1 MATAKRQVFIS
12 STAKDLAEF
21 RAATIKQVE
30 RLDGWKCVNMERFGA
45 RAGPTVD
52 ACKELVQSCDLFLG
66 IVGHLYGSC
75 PRESST
81 SYTEHEYEA
90 TVTASIPRLMFIAQD
105 GVAVSAELLTADS
118 DPKRQ
123 SAFRDRVKSSGE
135 IVGSFDCPLGL
146 AADAA
151 TAIAN
156 YQFSQ
161 IPLPPEPSSRG
172 RGEIVSKLCDRAS
185 QEMQFWKG
193 FYSGLKVAP
202 GVPQIFI
209 IRSNEKEAPGSLVA
223 RFRFKNIQEYA
234 NKIWPTDGAVSYKSP
249 DWPAIDDEK
258 TRQARLTELLY
269 DAWEAGQVPDLG
281 EEKAGAVFARK
292 IAPRREKIMILKHE
306 IRAADWDLL
315 TLNMFKWYLGFWD
328 DAGHELTRPQRSA
341 APPQLVI
348 FLSIIYPDKKL
359 ASGWSRWLPGA
370 GRFDSSALERDLL
383 SILNARQTRV
393 SDSGEKLSPVCL
405 LDPLRCVKRED
416 VMTWFSANQIFD
428 DELFRR
434 RKFADEIFKNEECRH
449 MDELESELQN
459 ILEKATAAI

>member
-21 RAATIKQVE
+21 RTSTITQVE

-90 TVTASIPRLMFIAQD
+90 AVTKGIPRLMFIAQD
-105 GVAVSAELLTADS
+105 SVAVSAELRAADS
-118 DPKRQ
+118 HPHRQ
-123 SAFRDRVKSSGE
+123 RVFRDRVQSSGE
-135 IVGSFDCPLGL
+135 IVGSFDSPLGL

-156 YQFSQ
+156 YVFSR
-161 IPLPPEPSSRG
+161 IPLPPDPSRRG
-172 RGEIVSKLCDRAS
+172 RGEIVSKLCNRAI

-193 FYSGLKVAP
+193 FSSAVKKTPGL
-202 GVPQIFI
+202 PQIYI
-209 IRSNEKEAPGSLVA
+209 IRGDEKEAPGSLVS

-234 NKIWPTDGAVSYKSP
+234 NKLWPTEGAVSYKSP
-249 DWPAIDDEK
+249 SWPATDDEK
-258 TRQARLTELLY
+258 TRQARLAELLF
-269 DAWEAGQVPDLG
+269 DAWEAGPVPDLG

-292 IAPRREKIMILKHE
+292 TAPRREKIMILKHE

-315 TLNMFKWYLGFWD
+315 TLDTFKWYLSFWD
-328 DAGHELTRPQRSA
+328 DAGQELTRPQRSST
-341 APPQLVI
+341 PPQLVI
-348 FLSIIYPDKKL
+348 FLGIIYSDKKS
-359 ASGWSRWLPGA
+359 ASGWLRWLPGA

-393 SDSGEKLSPVCL
+393 SDSGEQLCPVCM
-405 LDPLRCVKRED
+405 LDPLSCVKRDD

-428 DELFRR
+428 DEPFQC

-449 MDELESELQN
+449 MDELEFELQN
-459 ILEKATAAI
+459 ILDKSTAAT